1 MSRVGIESVEIFGC
15 GRACPFDLSSLQRTA
30 CAHGWPAIQLAP
42 DGCIYSKSDGD
53 VWVHLGSKM
62 GPGAAFGDCGDR
74 DSSRADISNSWFL
87 LASTA
92 SSAAAPAVRS
102 CARKTCD
109 SLWLSMGLRIFSRL
123 VGRSWAMAG
132 WKLVTLSSQI
142 KATAMAQN
150 LWRRQCS
157 NLAWHLASVVRDGAV
172 QRRLGK
178 LEGDPI

>member
-142 KATAMAQN
+142 KGYGDGTEPLAKAVLKPSLAPRLSREGRGCAETS
-150 LWRRQCS
+150 RQ
-157 NLAWHLASVVRDGAV
+157 A
-172 QRRLGK
+172 
-178 LEGDPI
+178 